1 MKESTEMEDY
11 DGYLDKFQ
19 KQHSTKILP
28 LRWFANLCEIPA
40 HYHLGKALHYDDHDD
55 HGFVYRYHAF
65 LSHWFYKPY
74 LKWGTTYV
82 LDMEKTLDAWKE
94 DPEMQELMK
103 KLGSDYD
110 ENGVAYWEKNE

>member
-1 MKESTEMEDY
+1 MKESIKMEDY

-19 KQHSTKILP
+19 KQHGTKILP

-40 HYHLGKALHYDDHDD
+40 HYHLSKALHYDDHDD

-82 LDMEKTLDAWKE
+82 LDMEKTLNAWKE

-103 KLGSDYD
+103 NLGSDYD
-110 ENGVAYWEKNE
+110 EDGVAYWEKNE